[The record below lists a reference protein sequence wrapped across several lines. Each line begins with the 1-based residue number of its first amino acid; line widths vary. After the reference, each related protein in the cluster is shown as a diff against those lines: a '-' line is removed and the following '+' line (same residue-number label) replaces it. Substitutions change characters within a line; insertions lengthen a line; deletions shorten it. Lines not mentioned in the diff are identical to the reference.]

1 MKYRAI
7 MICDF
12 NNPVSMAY
20 ANICKKTWD
29 DVSNVEVELWQCY
42 TPKTELSAP
51 FSIPWG
57 ESSSASKYKNVE
69 HKITPTERCCLTS
82 MFYWWKHIAETG
94 ERVII
99 LEHDAFV
106 RDAKKVEMLVD
117 QIDKHDL
124 WCIGIAAECI
134 TLSPRLAKFGMDKWL
149 NRMQIIDAGPM
160 AELWTL
166 IHDFGNAMFKRQRDP
181 KFNNDLKFTTWPTRH
196 MKNLLGRTKLY
207 RVPDGKEILNGT
219 RGLQRAPV
227 TQAYC
232 PGKNTIA
239 HHKTMGDLTNAYNK
253 TTLAQMEILE
263 SLDYE

>member
-1 MKYRAI
+1 M
-7 MICDF
+7 
-12 NNPVSMAY
+12 
-20 ANICKKTWD
+20 
-29 DVSNVEVELWQCY
+29 
-42 TPKTELSAP
+42 
-51 FSIPWG
+51 
-57 ESSSASKYKNVE
+57 
-69 HKITPTERCCLTS
+69 
-82 MFYWWKHIAETG
+82 
-94 ERVII
+94 
-99 LEHDAFV
+99 
-106 RDAKKVEMLVD
+106 
-117 QIDKHDL
+117 
-124 WCIGIAAECI
+124 
-134 TLSPRLAKFGMDKWL
+134 SPRLAKFGMDKWL

-227 TQAYC
+227 TQAYY
-232 PGKNTIA
+232 PGKNTIV